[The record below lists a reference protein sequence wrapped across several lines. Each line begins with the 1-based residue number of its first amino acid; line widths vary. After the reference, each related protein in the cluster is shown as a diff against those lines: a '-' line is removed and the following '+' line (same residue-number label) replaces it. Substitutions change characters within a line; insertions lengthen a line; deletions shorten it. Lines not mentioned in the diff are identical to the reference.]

1 MRIRPKTNLK
11 GFFQISHAGQFS
23 LSVSLIS
30 LIFLPVH
37 FSFRAGYPHVNPPM
51 SNGGGGK
58 ITPQSAFLRISLE
71 PRKMQ
76 RCVFMTFPEYGP
88 ATKCC
93 I

>member
-1 MRIRPKTNLK
+1 
-11 GFFQISHAGQFS
+11 
-23 LSVSLIS
+23 
-30 LIFLPVH
+30 
-37 FSFRAGYPHVNPPM
+37 M

-58 ITPQSAFLRISLE
+58 ITPQSAFFRISLE